1 MHYHAR
7 PHLSVHTRA
16 KAHSAVAGAAYR
28 LGLRLYD
35 ERTKTWHDY
44 RKRALSDSVVRA
56 LTIAPDG
63 APPWASDPAV
73 LWNAVEGAERRKD
86 GQVARD
92 YRCPVPIGFDETQ
105 AADLAEALAAFIAEE
120 LHTSVSVALHRDAA
134 RDAFGVLKPEGQR
147 GYHAHLYFPTR
158 PIKRGAVEGA
168 PAFGLKLE
176 VFRDQ
181 TAGAEALERLNAKW
195 AELSNLIASASGLEV
210 RVDHRSYKRMG
221 TARTAE
227 PQLGQAATALE
238 RQGTQTRLGDALL
251 AHRATR
257 DGAPAELTGVAAAG
271 GADAATTRTDGPR
284 VTPRPPSLGSS
295 AAFQAP
301 QPTSKPAA
309 KLGAPAVVTPRP
321 SASVRRAKYLTQEE
335 WMQSPVAWEPPPI
348 VGLAERFDAVYV
360 TRVASS
366 PGGIQ
371 TGVMRTVKAV
381 QWFLNALVMVGK
393 ALLHLDREYK
403 RFSTVRFDLQ
413 CDADQKREAL
423 GALRREHDQARRPYT
438 PRMQAAHRRRL
449 AQIRTIEE
457 EVAERARLSVS
468 IDAQMADISQRAKP
482 WRSQAIHDRFKLKGH
497 LAELERQ
504 DHQAVEDLLSVANSD
519 ELPWLKL
526 YTSKTEPTL
535 SLQKLVDAAEAA
547 EDGRKVDRTTQKA
560 HRPPRL

>member
-44 RKRALSDSVVRA
+44 RRRALSDSVVRA

-63 APPWASDPAV
+63 APPWASDPGV

-105 AADLAEALAAFIAEE
+105 AADLAEALARFIADE
-120 LHTSVSVALHRDAA
+120 LHTSVSIALHRDAA
-134 RDAFGVLKPEGQR
+134 RDAFGVLKPDGQR

-158 PIKRGAVEGA
+158 PIKPGAVEGA
-168 PAFGLKLE
+168 PAFGLKLQ

-221 TARTAE
+221 VARTAE
-227 PQLGQAATALE
+227 PQLGQAATAME

-251 AHRATR
+251 AHRAAR
-257 DGAPAELTGVAAAG
+257 DGASPEPAGMTAAE
-271 GADAATTRTDGPR
+271 GADAAATRTDGLR
-284 VTPRPPSLGSS
+284 V
-295 AAFQAP
+295 
-301 QPTSKPAA
+301 
-309 KLGAPAVVTPRP
+309 APAVVTPRP

-348 VGLAERFDAVYV
+348 VGLAERFDAAYV

-438 PRMQAAHRRRL
+438 PHMQAAHRRRL

-535 SLQKLVDAAEAA
+535 SLQRLVDEAETQA
-547 EDGRKVDRTTQKA
+547 RRTDRTTQRA
-560 HRPPRL
+560 YRPKR